1 MTVIIILVSMISSLL
16 WLFVLNGRGVA
27 AAIIL
32 GLNMIAADYL
42 WQWLRIR
49 FSKSSSKS
57 ILLMILGGMVV
68 RLISAIVFLKLAAF
82 WLTLYSVDFYIFLS
96 FFGAIPLL
104 SLLEARKFKLETEKE
119 HGSQPQ

>member
-1 MTVIIILVSMISSLL
+1 MMIIMILVSMISSLV

-49 FSKSSSKS
+49 FSKSTSRS
-57 ILLMILGGMVV
+57 ILLVILGGMAI
-68 RLISAIVFLKLAAF
+68 RLISVIVFLKLAAF
-82 WLTLYSVDFYIFLS
+82 WLTLHSVNFYIFLS

-104 SLLEARKFKLETEKE
+104 SLVEARKFKLEIEKE
-119 HGSQPQ
+119 HGSPQ